1 MEQKRFG
8 RYVVL
13 GELGRGA
20 MGMVYRAVDPII
32 EREVAV
38 KTLLPNLRDEVM
50 AESRE
55 RFLREARSAGRL
67 NHPNIVT
74 IHDVGEEDGTAYIA
88 MELLDGRTLQ
98 DMLLD
103 AKRMPFATI
112 ADIAAQVADA
122 LDHAK
127 RFGIVHRD
135 VKPANIVVSASGCA
149 KLADFGV
156 AHVPSSSMTLSGA
169 SLGSP
174 RYMSPEQVLGQP
186 VDPRS
191 DIFSL
196 GVVLY
201 EMLVGSTPFERPGD
215 TTVFALMNRV
225 AGETHRPV
233 HEVDPGIPA
242 AFDRILAHALAKS
255 PAERYERAGD
265 MANDLR
271 NLDGL
276 AAGGASA
283 PPVGGT
289 SVLRRAART
298 YDTDAEKTVLRP
310 PAVGRPAVTP
320 ESAKAGAELIADL
333 DAFSGAFEAEEQAR
347 LREEQEARAR
357 KQEELRRW
365 GEEEEKRRTE
375 FERQRDST
383 TQGAQGIGRR
393 ASGLELL
400 RQRASGQTA
409 EQDKAKK
416 VAVTASIDNWLRE
429 AFRSL
434 SEFTV
439 ELNAAR
445 PVSERPYAVLYFGE
459 VTGAILS
466 DGFTDSRTRSLGD
479 KDVIDYVTFKYRV
492 RSPRPMKIDL
502 TGQELP
508 RVRERLDRRNVQ
520 YQCVEAKNE
529 FAQVVRATLTTSGPF
544 PCQAVLRGDYDGA
557 GILIELD
564 HVRRAGAS
572 QIRLGADELTAGVLD
587 ELSTY
592 LLGVD
597 DAFERFLKRR

>member
-186 VDPRS
+186 IDPRS

-225 AGETHRPV
+225 AGEVHRPV

-242 AFDRILAHALAKS
+242 AFDRILARALAKS
-255 PAERYERAGD
+255 PPERYERAGD

-271 NLDGL
+271 NLDEL

-289 SVLRRAART
+289 STLRRAART
-298 YDTDAEKTVLRP
+298 YDTDAEKTVLRQP
-310 PAVGRPAVTP
+310 SVGRPAVTP

-347 LREEQEARAR
+347 LREEEEARAR

-365 GEEEEKRRTE
+365 GDEEEMRRAE
-375 FERQRDST
+375 FERQRDAT
-383 TQGAQGIGRR
+383 TQGTQGIGRR

-409 EQDKAKK
+409 EQDKTKK
-416 VAVTASIDNWLRE
+416 AAITASIDSRLRE

-479 KDVIDYVTFKYRV
+479 KDVIDYVTIKYRV

-508 RVRERLDRRNVQ
+508 RVRERLDRRNVP
-520 YQCVEAKNE
+520 YQCVEGKNE
-529 FAQVVRATLTTSGPF
+529 FGQVVRATLTTSGPF

-597 DAFERFLKRR
+597 DAFERFLNRR

>member
-416 VAVTASIDNWLRE
+416 AAVTASIDNWLRE

-466 DGFTDSRTRSLGD
+466 DGFTDSRARSLGD

-529 FAQVVRATLTTSGPF
+529 FGQVVRATLTTSGPF
-544 PCQAVLRGDYDGA
+544 PCQAVLRGDYDGT

-572 QIRLGADELTAGVLD
+572 QIRLGADELTADVLD